1 MPIFETVCIILL
13 VALVWFWLEGLM
25 VREAAIRAARAACD
39 ADGFLLLD
47 YTVAMSAMKPA
58 RDENGRLGLQRT
70 YDFEYSDTGNNRLKG
85 SVVLL
90 GRRLVLFNVG
100 VRESSIARMLP

>member
-1 MPIFETVCIILL
+1 MPIFEIACIILFG
-13 VALVWFWLEGLM
+13 ALVWFWLEGLM

-39 ADGFLLLD
+39 AEGLLLLD
-47 YTVAMSAMKPA
+47 WTVAMSAIKPV
-58 RDENGRLGLQRT
+58 RDENGRLGLQRIF
-70 YDFEYSDTGNNRLKG
+70 YFEYSDTENNRLRG

-100 VRESSIARMLP
+100 VREAS